1 MAQSWP
7 LGIFPIVC
15 DVMNSRLQRKLR
27 VAKPEASATF
37 SLYANGHGFPQWSI
51 SIPEVCFCRLSQ
63 MDTHSPPPPP
73 PSTPPQRITCR
84 LQALD
89 IPGGS
94 QEVASQKQEDS
105 EERNNRN
112 KDPGDDDSS
121 YCDYSDHLKKYLGQM
136 EKHRLLLTKDLQ
148 SHKLYYSYVGYRCS
162 SEGQLFK
169 LNKRDA
175 ISCVC
180 ARAPG
185 THGEV

>member
-1 MAQSWP
+1 MAE
-7 LGIFPIVC
+7 
-15 DVMNSRLQRKLR
+15 
-27 VAKPEASATF
+27 PEASATF

-51 SIPEVCFCRLSQ
+51 SIPVVHFCRLSQ
-63 MDTHSPPPPP
+63 MDMHSPKPPPNLP
-73 PSTPPQRITCR
+73 PKQNKTITCR

-148 SHKLYYSYVGYRCS
+148 SHKLHYRYVGYGCS
-162 SEGQLFK
+162 SQG
-169 LNKRDA
+169 
-175 ISCVC
+175 
-180 ARAPG
+180 
-185 THGEV
+185 